1 MSDLNK
7 SSTEV
12 VVKYQTRDGYH
23 VFTSES
29 IMGLYIASENLKDAF
44 DDVPRVISMLMK
56 LDYGIDC
63 EVRLKVTYDEFIERH
78 PYISEAREMLESRTR
93 ELMNDAKREG
103 LCFTIGPRYSGI
115 GENDTA

>member
-1 MSDLNK
+1 MSDLIK

-12 VVKYQTRDGYH
+12 VVKYQTRGGYH
-23 VFTSES
+23 VFTSDA

-44 DDVPRVISMLMK
+44 DDIPRGISLLMK

-63 EVRLKVTYDEFIERH
+63 VVQLKVTYDEFIKHH
-78 PYISEAREMLESRTR
+78 PNISEARELLESRTR
-93 ELMNDAKREG
+93 ELMDDAKREG
-103 LCFTIGPRYSGI
+103 LRFTIGSRYSGI